1 MFFEMNLSCHPP
13 VIYES
18 EHKTDREGRKLS
30 LESILRRIQ
39 HEPFSKRQ
47 VWRELSGSC
56 GTVRGICQPAGQSP
70 LSVSQQP
77 APQLACSGRSLLL
90 SRLYCLNREIE
101 QEQRRLAQ
109 LKEAATN
116 TAVKISGLPAVGC
129 MSDKTAIAAEIA
141 DSQAIIEAKLQLAIV
156 EYRRIN
162 QYIAAIEDSYIRQ
175 IIALRFVD
183 GLTWFQ
189 VAQHIGGNNTADGV
203 RKALERFL
211 SSEK

>member
-1 MFFEMNLSCHPP
+1 MTKKE
-13 VIYES
+13 
-18 EHKTDREGRKLS
+18 
-30 LESILRRIQ
+30 
-39 HEPFSKRQ
+39 
-47 VWRELSGSC
+47 
-56 GTVRGICQPAGQSP
+56 
-70 LSVSQQP
+70 
-77 APQLACSGRSLLL
+77 L

-175 IIALRFVD
+175 IIALRFID

-189 VAQHIGGNNTADGV
+189 VAQRIGGNNTEDSV
-203 RKALERFL
+203 KKAFYRFVKD
-211 SSEK
+211 ENKKCPECPE

>member
-1 MFFEMNLSCHPP
+1 MTKKE
-13 VIYES
+13 
-18 EHKTDREGRKLS
+18 
-30 LESILRRIQ
+30 
-39 HEPFSKRQ
+39 
-47 VWRELSGSC
+47 
-56 GTVRGICQPAGQSP
+56 
-70 LSVSQQP
+70 
-77 APQLACSGRSLLL
+77 L

-116 TAVKISGLPAVGC
+116 TAVKISGLPAVGSI
-129 MSDKTAIAAEIA
+129 SDKTAIAAEIA

-189 VAQHIGGNNTADGV
+189 VAQHIGGGNTSDSV
-203 RKALERFL
+203 RMALNRFL
-211 SSEK
+211 STGK

>member
-1 MFFEMNLSCHPP
+1 MTKKE
-13 VIYES
+13 
-18 EHKTDREGRKLS
+18 
-30 LESILRRIQ
+30 
-39 HEPFSKRQ
+39 
-47 VWRELSGSC
+47 
-56 GTVRGICQPAGQSP
+56 
-70 LSVSQQP
+70 
-77 APQLACSGRSLLL
+77 L
-90 SRLYCLNREIE
+90 SRLYCLNREID

-116 TAVKISGLPAVGC
+116 TAVKISGLPAVGSI
-129 MSDKTAIAAEIA
+129 SDKTAIAAEIA

-189 VAQHIGGNNTADGV
+189 VAQHIGGGNTSDSV
-203 RKALERFL
+203 RMALNRFL
-211 SSEK
+211 STGK

>member
-1 MFFEMNLSCHPP
+1 MT
-13 VIYES
+13 
-18 EHKTDREGRKLS
+18 KK
-30 LESILRRIQ
+30 
-39 HEPFSKRQ
+39 
-47 VWRELSGSC
+47 ELSK
-56 GTVRGICQPAGQSP
+56 
-70 LSVSQQP
+70 
-77 APQLACSGRSLLL
+77 
-90 SRLYCLNREIE
+90 LYCLNREIE

-189 VAQHIGGNNTADGV
+189 VAQHIGGGNTSDSV
-203 RKALERFL
+203 RMALNRFL
-211 SSEK
+211 STGK

>member
-1 MFFEMNLSCHPP
+1 MTKKE
-13 VIYES
+13 
-18 EHKTDREGRKLS
+18 
-30 LESILRRIQ
+30 
-39 HEPFSKRQ
+39 
-47 VWRELSGSC
+47 
-56 GTVRGICQPAGQSP
+56 
-70 LSVSQQP
+70 
-77 APQLACSGRSLLL
+77 L

-101 QEQRRLAQ
+101 QEQQRLAQ

-116 TAVKISGLPAVGC
+116 TAVKISGLPSIGC

-189 VAQHIGGNNTADGV
+189 VAQHIGGGNTSDSV
-203 RKALERFL
+203 RMALNRFL
-211 SSEK
+211 STGD

>member
-1 MFFEMNLSCHPP
+1 MTKKE
-13 VIYES
+13 
-18 EHKTDREGRKLS
+18 
-30 LESILRRIQ
+30 
-39 HEPFSKRQ
+39 
-47 VWRELSGSC
+47 
-56 GTVRGICQPAGQSP
+56 
-70 LSVSQQP
+70 
-77 APQLACSGRSLLL
+77 L

-109 LKEAATN
+109 LRAAATD
-116 TAVKISGLPAVGC
+116 TSVKISGLPTGC

-141 DSQAIIEAKLQLAIV
+141 DSQAVIEAKLQLAIV

-162 QYIAAIEDSYIRQ
+162 QYIATIQDSYIRQ

-189 VAQHIGGNNTADGV
+189 GAQHIGGNNTADGV

-211 SSEK
+211 SSGNEKLSALSAPSVI

>member
-1 MFFEMNLSCHPP
+1 MTKKE
-13 VIYES
+13 
-18 EHKTDREGRKLS
+18 
-30 LESILRRIQ
+30 
-39 HEPFSKRQ
+39 
-47 VWRELSGSC
+47 
-56 GTVRGICQPAGQSP
+56 
-70 LSVSQQP
+70 
-77 APQLACSGRSLLL
+77 L

-101 QEQRRLAQ
+101 QEQQRLAQ

-116 TAVKISGLPAVGC
+116 TVVKISGLPSIGC

-189 VAQHIGGNNTADGV
+189 VAQHIGGGNTSDSV
-203 RKALERFL
+203 RMALNRFL
-211 SSEK
+211 STGD

>member
-1 MFFEMNLSCHPP
+1 MTKKE
-13 VIYES
+13 
-18 EHKTDREGRKLS
+18 
-30 LESILRRIQ
+30 
-39 HEPFSKRQ
+39 
-47 VWRELSGSC
+47 
-56 GTVRGICQPAGQSP
+56 
-70 LSVSQQP
+70 
-77 APQLACSGRSLLL
+77 L

-101 QEQRRLAQ
+101 QEQRRLVQ
-109 LKEAATN
+109 LKAAATN
-116 TAVKISGLPAVGC
+116 TAAKISGLPALGC
-129 MSDKTAIAAEIA
+129 VSDKTAIAAEIA

-189 VAQHIGGNNTADGV
+189 VAQRIGGNNTEDGV

-211 SSEK
+211 SSQK

>member
-1 MFFEMNLSCHPP
+1 MT
-13 VIYES
+13 
-18 EHKTDREGRKLS
+18 KK
-30 LESILRRIQ
+30 
-39 HEPFSKRQ
+39 
-47 VWRELSGSC
+47 ELSG
-56 GTVRGICQPAGQSP
+56 
-70 LSVSQQP
+70 
-77 APQLACSGRSLLL
+77 
-90 SRLYCLNREIE
+90 LYCLNREIE

>member
-1 MFFEMNLSCHPP
+1 MTKKE
-13 VIYES
+13 
-18 EHKTDREGRKLS
+18 
-30 LESILRRIQ
+30 
-39 HEPFSKRQ
+39 
-47 VWRELSGSC
+47 
-56 GTVRGICQPAGQSP
+56 
-70 LSVSQQP
+70 
-77 APQLACSGRSLLL
+77 L

-141 DSQAIIEAKLQLAIV
+141 DSQEIIEAKLQLAIV

-189 VAQHIGGNNTADGV
+189 VAQHIGGGNTSDSV
-203 RKALERFL
+203 RMALNRFL
-211 SSEK
+211 STAK

>member
-1 MFFEMNLSCHPP
+1 MTKKE
-13 VIYES
+13 
-18 EHKTDREGRKLS
+18 
-30 LESILRRIQ
+30 
-39 HEPFSKRQ
+39 
-47 VWRELSGSC
+47 
-56 GTVRGICQPAGQSP
+56 
-70 LSVSQQP
+70 
-77 APQLACSGRSLLL
+77 L

-189 VAQHIGGNNTADGV
+189 VAQHIGGGNTSDSV
-203 RKALERFL
+203 RMALNRFL
-211 SSEK
+211 STGK

>member
-1 MFFEMNLSCHPP
+1 MT
-13 VIYES
+13 
-18 EHKTDREGRKLS
+18 KK
-30 LESILRRIQ
+30 
-39 HEPFSKRQ
+39 
-47 VWRELSGSC
+47 ELSK
-56 GTVRGICQPAGQSP
+56 
-70 LSVSQQP
+70 
-77 APQLACSGRSLLL
+77 
-90 SRLYCLNREIE
+90 LYCLNREIE

-109 LKEAATN
+109 LKEAATD

-189 VAQHIGGNNTADGV
+189 VAQHIGGGNTSDSV
-203 RKALERFL
+203 RMALNRFL
-211 SSEK
+211 STGK